1 MTIPTGGPRVGV
13 VDNARRSGKPSA
25 MMLKRLATKMLSPS
39 KKGKKGRTS
48 PPPRAAA
55 AQYRDP
61 DPIKTSADYAQ
72 EFEVEK
78 ELRRGMRGDGGF

>member
-1 MTIPTGGPRVGV
+1 
-13 VDNARRSGKPSA
+13 
-25 MMLKRLATKMLSPS
+25 MMLKRLAVKLLSPS
-39 KKGKKGRTS
+39 KKSRTP
-48 PPPRAAA
+48 PPPRAAT
-55 AQYRDP
+55 AQYREP